1 MKQVNTTQLG
11 PKKKT
16 LSTKEKINLYF
27 AKTEKITS
35 RDLVVF
41 TQNFYLLRKANFNN
55 IHALS
60 TIIESTENY
69 VGIYQYTLNDDAEGD
84 TESSL
89 ELTSDKTFLFKANM
103 CSGVLSIKGDY
114 KIEKDVITLQN
125 MSVHNDF
132 KELLETN
139 LHGSNTISFKI
150 VSEKEIYL
158 ETSQFGCTTSGK
170 EKGSFIKQ

>member
-1 MKQVNTTQLG
+1 MVIIILVIIAILVIGCCCYTIYNKSMDKG
-11 PKKKT
+11 
-16 LSTKEKINLYF
+16 SD
-27 AKTEKITS
+27 TE
-35 RDLVVF
+35 
-41 TQNFYLLRKANFNN
+41 
-55 IHALS
+55 
-60 TIIESTENY
+60 IIESTENY

-150 VSEKEIYL
+150 VSEEEIYL